1 MKSFKQLF
9 AGGVAALAALVGLT
23 GLTGC
28 NDEFDVPPIDIPV
41 ATLKPNTTIQELKTE
56 FWQDATNYATL
67 AGKKDNGEDYII
79 HGRVVSSDATGNI
92 YKTLYIQDETGA
104 VQLSVNANSLY
115 NSYRIGQ
122 EVVINVSGLYV
133 GKYAGAQC
141 IGGLGSHNGTPQTD
155 RMAEETFKEHTE
167 LNGLPEPEMTLVNS
181 PQDPKPG
188 QGIYCVVTSIS
199 DLTAANFQAYQGQLV
214 EIRNVHFQGGGSEPY
229 VSAANKDAGKS
240 EQRTIL
246 DASGNSL
253 TVYNSAYASF
263 ASQIMP
269 AGEGAVRG
277 ILGYFNGTWQLLL
290 RSTADVMFDTKGSKE
305 DPYTVAEAIELQNT
319 GAAGWVNGY
328 IVGSVKAG
336 VTAATN
342 ADVIWGADAE
352 MDNTLVIGEAADTKD
367 LAKCLVITLPQG
379 SALRQYGNLI
389 DHPENYKKAIKVYG
403 QFATELGTNGL
414 TGNTGTVSEF
424 GIEGVNPGGGSGD
437 QPGEGDGS
445 KENPYSVAK
454 ALEVAKANGETSDV
468 SVYTRGYVISGSI
481 DTSFGN
487 ATWVIADDKSGTG
500 ATITVYR
507 CKDIDNQKFTDAN
520 KVKVGDQIVV
530 YAPLINFKGN
540 TPETSFG
547 YLYSINGEAGT
558 GGSGGT
564 TGGDAGEPAG
574 DGTVDNPY
582 NVAYVMASTADETGV
597 WMEGWIVGYVEGMT
611 WSSGA
616 MFTGIV
622 PADATYNNTN
632 LVIGATKESNSIS
645 TSIPIAIPAGS
656 LRDELG
662 LKAAP
667 AMYLKHIKFKGD
679 VTKYFGQR
687 GFKNVSEYQVME

>member
-9 AGGVAALAALVGLT
+9 TGGVAALAALVGLT

-41 ATLKPNTTIQELKTE
+41 ATLKPNTTIAELKTT

-67 AGKKDNGEDYII
+67 AEKKADGEDYII
-79 HGRVVSSDATGNI
+79 HGRVVSSDASGNI

-104 VQLSVNANSLY
+104 MQLSVNANSLY

-122 EVVINVSGLYV
+122 EVVINVTGLYV

-155 RMAEETFKEHTE
+155 RMTEETFKQHVE
-167 LNGLPEPEMTLVNS
+167 LNGLPEPETTLING
-181 PQDPKPG
+181 PEAPKPEEG
-188 QGIYCVVTSIS
+188 VYCVVTSIK
-199 DLTAANFQAYQGQLV
+199 DLTASNLKVYQGQLV
-214 EIRNVHFQGGGSEPY
+214 EFRNVHFQGGGSEPY

-240 EQRTIL
+240 ESRTLL

-269 AGEGAVRG
+269 AGEGTVRG

-305 DPYTVAEAIELQNT
+305 DPYTVAEAVEQQNT
-319 GAAGWVNGY
+319 GAAGWVNGF

-336 VTAATN
+336 VTKATN

-352 MDNTLVIGEAADTKD
+352 MDNTLVIGETADTKD

-379 SALRQYGNLI
+379 SPLRQYGNLL

-403 QFATELGTNGL
+403 AFATELGTNGL
-414 TGNTGTVSEF
+414 TGNTGAVSEF
-424 GIEGVNPGGGSGD
+424 EIEGVNPGGGG
-437 QPGEGDGS
+437 QPGQGDGS
-445 KENPYSVAK
+445 KENPYNVAR

-468 SVYTRGYVISGSI
+468 SVYTKGYVISGSI
-481 DTSFGN
+481 DTGFGN
-487 ATWVIADDKSGTG
+487 GTWVIADDKSGSG

-507 CKDIDNQKFTDAN
+507 AKDLNNEKFTDAD
-520 KVKVGDQIVV
+520 KVKVGDEIVV

-547 YLYSINGEAGT
+547 YLYSINGET
-558 GGSGGT
+558 GGSGG
-564 TGGDAGEPAG
+564 GGGGTAGDPQG
-574 DGTVDNPY
+574 DGTEANPY
-582 NVAYVMASTADETGV
+582 NVAYVMASTTDQTGV

-616 MFTGIV
+616 MFSGTV

-632 LVIGATKESNSIS
+632 LIIGATAQSNTIS
-645 TSIPIAIPAGS
+645 TSVPIALPAGS

-667 AMYLKHIKFKGD
+667 GMYLKHVKLKGD

-687 GFKNVSEYQVME
+687 GFKNVSEYRVIE